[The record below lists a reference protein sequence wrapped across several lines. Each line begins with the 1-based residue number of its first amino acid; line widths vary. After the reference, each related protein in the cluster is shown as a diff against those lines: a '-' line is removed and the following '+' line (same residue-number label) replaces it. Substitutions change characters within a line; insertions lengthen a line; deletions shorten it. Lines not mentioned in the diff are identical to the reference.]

1 MNKSEVEVADTWRPE
16 QYDRFRAERRQ
27 PFVDLAALVQPKPA
41 MRVVDLGC
49 GTGQLTAELH
59 QQLQA
64 SETLGLDS
72 SAAMLERS
80 RSLESGG
87 LRFEQRDIN
96 DFAAEGR
103 YDLVFSNAALHWI
116 PDHPALFARLTR
128 ALSPEGQLAVQVPAN
143 HDHPSHRVAAQ
154 IAAEAPF
161 RDALQGFVLVPS
173 VLPPEAYAALLD
185 SLGYRE
191 QQVRLQVYGHRLPA
205 RDDVVE
211 WVKGTTLTDYEKRM
225 PAELYPVFLE
235 RYRERL
241 LPQLLDTRPYFFPF
255 KQILFWARR

>member
-1 MNKSEVEVADTWRPE
+1 
-16 QYDRFRAERRQ
+16 
-27 PFVDLAALVQPKPA
+27 L
-41 MRVVDLGC
+41 
-49 GTGQLTAELH
+49 
-59 QQLQA
+59 
-64 SETLGLDS
+64 
-72 SAAMLERS
+72 
-80 RSLESGG
+80 
-87 LRFEQRDIN
+87 
-96 DFAAEGR
+96 

-143 HDHPSHRVAAQ
+143 HDHLSHRVAAQ
-154 IAAEAPF
+154 VAAEAPF
-161 RDALQGFVLVPS
+161 REALQGFVLVPS

-225 PAELYPVFLE
+225 PAELYPAFLD
-235 RYRERL
+235 RYREQL

-255 KQILFWARR
+255 KRVLLWARR